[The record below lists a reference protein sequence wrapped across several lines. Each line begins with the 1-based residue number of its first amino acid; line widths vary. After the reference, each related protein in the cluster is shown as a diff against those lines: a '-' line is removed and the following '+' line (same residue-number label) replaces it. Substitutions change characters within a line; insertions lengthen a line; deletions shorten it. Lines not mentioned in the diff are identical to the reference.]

1 MQTTYN
7 RQSIEAPAGRE
18 RGSQFAQY
26 VPPALPGVEECSLE
40 NVRSAVA
47 DVLYAVSGAFQD
59 KPEETYRYVSRAV
72 SLLRR
77 LEFPSVIASSDPF
90 DAKSAAPSSPRGR
103 LALWQVRKVSAY
115 IESHLDST
123 IGSADLARL
132 AKLSVFHFCRTFRA
146 SFGESP
152 HTYVMRRR
160 IERAKGMMLQ
170 SSSPLVQIANECG
183 LADQAHLSKCFRR
196 FVGESP
202 AAWRRARVTPAD
214 AARKGT
220 RSPQTIETKSDT
232 DRGVG
237 LREP

>member
-1 MQTTYN
+1 MSLP
-7 RQSIEAPAGRE
+7 RASLPSAP
-18 RGSQFAQY
+18 SQL
-26 VPPALPGVEECSLE
+26 PPTLPSVEECSLE
-40 NVRSAVA
+40 KLQSAVA
-47 DVLYAVSGAFQD
+47 DVLYAVSSAFQD
-59 KPEETYRYVSRAV
+59 KPEETYRYASRAV

-77 LEFPSVIASSDPF
+77 LEFPSVIASSAPY
-90 DAKSAAPSSPRGR
+90 DAKSAPPSSPRGG
-103 LALWQVRKVSAY
+103 LALWRVRKVSAY

-170 SSSPLVQIANECG
+170 SSSPLAQIAIECG
-183 LADQAHLSKCFRR
+183 LADQAHFSKSFRR

-202 AAWRRARVTPAD
+202 AAWRRARVTPAE

-220 RSPQTIETKSDT
+220 RSQQTIDTKTKTAHPLCSENNGGY
-232 DRGVG
+232 R
-237 LREP
+237 